1 MAGPTGTNI
10 ILYIQ
15 LSGYCIA
22 AILSLCITIPMSM
35 HQENFQGHCLLFT
48 VGEWRAIDGQLEPSW
63 ASQAYCNFTIFVG
76 VVMFVLSATQTYRSS
91 TFLYKGKDST
101 FFSAFLDVISSV
113 LMCGMTLTAALFIT
127 LGFDTWCGVM
137 TKRFEKCVDATENDI
152 DRADG
157 VNPNGFYM
165 QMFTAQFGV
174 WLSWATWCGLAVFAI
189 LKLCRYHQQ
198 ENIRVSMAKER
209 KRLIAED
216 LPETAGGLGGGQG
229 GQQQGGHRH
238 QPGRDNLAQEDSAG
252 KPKASQIVVDINHRP
267 DLLK

>member
-1 MAGPTGTNI
+1 MAGPSGTNI

-48 VGEWRAIDGQLEPSW
+48 SGEWRENDGQFVPLW

-76 VVMFVLSATQTYRSS
+76 VVMFVISATQIYRLSY
-91 TFLYKGKDST
+91 FLYKGKDSS
-101 FFSAFLDVISSV
+101 FFSAFVDVLSSV
-113 LMCGMTLTAALFIT
+113 FMCSMTLTAALFIT
-127 LGFDTWCGVM
+127 LGFSDWCSAM
-137 TKRFEKCVDATENDI
+137 TKRFDYCADATENDI

-157 VNPNGFYM
+157 VNPEGFYM
-165 QMFTAQFGV
+165 QMFTAQLGA
-174 WLSWATWCGLAVFAI
+174 WLSWATWCGLLVFAL

-209 KRLIAED
+209 KRLINED
-216 LPETAGGLGGGQG
+216 MVQEQATTMPGRVGQSS
-229 GQQQGGHRH
+229 RT
-238 QPGRDNLAQEDSAG
+238 PGRDNMGQEEVAG
-252 KPKASQIVVDINHRP
+252 TASSVKRVTVEVNTTRP
-267 DLLK
+267 DLLG

>member
-1 MAGPTGTNI
+1 MPEPTNI

-48 VGEWRAIDGQLEPSW
+48 TGEWREKDGQFVVNW

-76 VVMFVLSATQTYRSS
+76 VVMFVISATQIYRISV
-91 TFLYKGKDST
+91 FLYKGKDSS
-101 FFSAFLDVISSV
+101 FFSAFVDVISSV
-113 LMCGMTLTAALFIT
+113 FMCSMTLTAALFIT
-127 LGFDTWCGVM
+127 LGFDVWCGEM
-137 TKRFEKCVDATENDI
+137 TRRFESCADATENDI

-157 VNPNGFYM
+157 IDPKGFFM
-165 QMFTAQFGV
+165 QMFTAQFGA
-174 WLSWATWCGLAVFAI
+174 WLSWATWCGLSVFAL

-209 KRLIAED
+209 KRLINED
-216 LPETAGGLGGGQG
+216 LVQEVNHPMPSA
-229 GQQQGGHRH
+229 R
-238 QPGRDNLAQEDSAG
+238 PGRDNPAQEDIRG
-252 KPKASQIVVDINHRP
+252 KVVVQGNQIVVDVTNRP
-267 DLLK
+267 DLLN

>member
-1 MAGPTGTNI
+1 MAVPRGTNL
-10 ILYIQ
+10 ILYLQ

-48 VGEWRAIDGQLEPSW
+48 SGEWRENDGQFIPVW

-76 VVMFVLSATQTYRSS
+76 VIMFVISATQIYRLSM
-91 TFLYKGKDST
+91 FLYKGKDSS
-101 FFSAFLDVISSV
+101 FFSAFVDVLSSGF
-113 LMCGMTLTAALFIT
+113 MCSMTLTAALFIS
-127 LGFDTWCGVM
+127 LGFNDWCSAM
-137 TKRFEKCVDATENDI
+137 TKRFNNCADATENDI

-157 VNPNGFYM
+157 VDPNGFYI

-174 WLSWATWCGLAVFAI
+174 WVSWATWCGLLVMAL

-209 KRLIAED
+209 KRLINED
-216 LPETAGGLGGGQG
+216 LVQEAPPPPLHPSRGSTLT
-229 GQQQGGHRH
+229 
-238 QPGRDNLAQEDSAG
+238 PGRDNMGQEEVGGTTRQVTA
-252 KPKASQIVVDINHRP
+252 VVNPGRP
-267 DLLK
+267 DLLG

>member
-1 MAGPTGTNI
+1 MAEPTNI

-48 VGEWRAIDGQLEPSW
+48 TGEWREKDGQFVVNW

-76 VVMFVLSATQTYRSS
+76 VVMFVISATQIYRLSL
-91 TFLYKGKDST
+91 FLYKGKDSS
-101 FFSAFLDVISSV
+101 FFSAFVDVISSV
-113 LMCGMTLTAALFIT
+113 FMCSMTLTAALFIT
-127 LGFDTWCGVM
+127 LGFDVWCGEM
-137 TKRFEKCVDATENDI
+137 TRRFENCADATENDI

-157 VNPNGFYM
+157 IEPKGFYM

-174 WLSWATWCGLAVFAI
+174 WLSWATWCGLTVFAL

-209 KRLIAED
+209 KRLINED
-216 LPETAGGLGGGQG
+216 LVQEVPNQHPSA
-229 GQQQGGHRH
+229 R
-238 QPGRDNLAQEDSAG
+238 PGRDNPAQEDIRG
-252 KPKASQIVVDINHRP
+252 KVTVQGNQIVVDVNNRP
-267 DLLK
+267 DLLN